1 MPITCSKN
9 YRKGSLYT
17 LTAKSVVASGVLLG
31 LPLRLHMLHARYT
44 VVHSVFFDSVSSPVS
59 PLSTNHNNS
68 HRPCPCSDESL
79 STLAILNMASKDLIA
94 CS

>member
-44 VVHSVFFDSVSSPVS
+44 VVHSFFFDSVSFPSARCQCPIITTVIVRVPV
-59 PLSTNHNNS
+59 LTN
-68 HRPCPCSDESL
+68 PYQL
-79 STLAILNMASKDLIA
+79 
-94 CS
+94 

>member
-44 VVHSVFFDSVSSPVS
+44 VVHSSFF
-59 PLSTNHNNS
+59 
-68 HRPCPCSDESL
+68 
-79 STLAILNMASKDLIA
+79 
-94 CS
+94 